1 MTSGEAWKIFMKT
14 GNIIDYLVYI
24 KIKAYNLINYNN

>member
-1 MTSGEAWKIFMKT
+1 MNSKEAWQIFKNT

-24 KIKAYNLINYNN
+24 KIKNYEFKKI

>member
-1 MTSGEAWKIFMKT
+1 MNSKEAWQIFKRT

-24 KIKAYNLINYNN
+24 KIKNYEFKKI

>member
-1 MTSGEAWKIFMKT
+1 MNSKEAWQIFKNT

-24 KIKAYNLINYNN
+24 KIKKYEFKKI

>member
-1 MTSGEAWKIFMKT
+1 MNSKEAWQVFAKT

-24 KIKAYNLINYNN
+24 KIKENEFKKI